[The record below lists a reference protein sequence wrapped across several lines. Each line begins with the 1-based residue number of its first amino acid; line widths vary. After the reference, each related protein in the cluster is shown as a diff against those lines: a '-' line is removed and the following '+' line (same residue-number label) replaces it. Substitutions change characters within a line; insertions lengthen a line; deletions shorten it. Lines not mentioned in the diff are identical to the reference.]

1 MRVVG
6 FLKTSLLDWDGMVA
20 SVIYLPGCN
29 FRCPFCHNA
38 DLVMRSGELPEIDMK
53 AVEGYLNENIDFL
66 DGVVITGGEP
76 TIHSDLPELI
86 KRLRRIG
93 VKVKL
98 DTNGTNPEML
108 EDLINSGLLDYVAM
122 DIKAPL
128 TGKYNDLSGVH
139 TPVENLKRSITII
152 MDSGIDYEFRTT
164 VVPVLLKEN
173 DIEQIAA
180 YIGGAKKYALQQ
192 FRPGDT
198 LDIKFSKLDP
208 YPSHRLREM
217 AERARPY
224 VRKVVIRGNV

>member
-6 FLKTSLLDWDGMVA
+6 FRKTSLLDWDGRVV

-29 FRCPFCHNA
+29 FRCPFCHNT
-38 DLVMRSGELPEIDMK
+38 DLVMRPGELPEVDMV
-53 AVEGYLNENIDFL
+53 AVGKYIEENTDFL

-76 TIHSDLPELI
+76 TIHSDLPDLI
-86 KRLRRIG
+86 KWLRTKG
-93 VKVKL
+93 MKVKL
-98 DTNGTNPEML
+98 DTNGSNPEML
-108 EDLINSGLLDYVAM
+108 EDLINAGLLDYVAM

-128 TGKYNDLSGVH
+128 AGVYDELSGVD
-139 TPVENLKRSITII
+139 TPLKELKRSISLI

-173 DIEQIAA
+173 DIERIAA
-180 YIGGAKKYALQQ
+180 YIGGARKYALQQ

-208 YPSHRLREM
+208 YPSDRLTEM
-217 AERARPY
+217 AERARSY